1 MATNIVPTNV
11 NYNSFLL
18 RQNLATLVRTF
29 PFLNI
34 QIVGNSVLGQPIYV
48 VKLRPWFKKSFL

>member
-11 NYNSFLL
+11 NYNSSIL
-18 RQNLATLVRTF
+18 RQNLYNLNQSF

-34 QIVGNSVLGQPIYV
+34 QIVGNSVLRNSYLCGKI
-48 VKLRPWFKKSFL
+48 R

>member
-1 MATNIVPTNV
+1 MAIVPTNV

-18 RQNLATLVRTF
+18 RQNLRTLVRTF

-34 QIVGNSVLGQPIYV
+34 QIVGNSVLGEPLYV
-48 VKLRPWFKKSFL
+48 VKLRTWTKKSFL

>member
-1 MATNIVPTNV
+1 MAIVPTNV

-18 RQNLATLVRTF
+18 RQNLRTLVKTF

-34 QIVGNSVLGQPIYV
+34 QIVGNSVLSEPLYV
-48 VKLRPWFKKSFL
+48 VKLRTWP

>member
-1 MATNIVPTNV
+1 MAIVPTNI

-18 RQNLATLVRTF
+18 RQNLRTLVRTF

-34 QIVGNSVLGQPIYV
+34 QIVGNSVIGEPLYV
-48 VKLRPWFKKSFL
+48 VKLRTWS